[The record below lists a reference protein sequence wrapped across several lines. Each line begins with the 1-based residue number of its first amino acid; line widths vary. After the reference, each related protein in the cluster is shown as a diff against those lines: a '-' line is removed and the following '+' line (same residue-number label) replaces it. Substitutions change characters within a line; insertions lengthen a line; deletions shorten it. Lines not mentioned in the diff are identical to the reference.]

1 MSNTT
6 TSTRKPTKRDRF
18 NALLAIPAV
27 AADEALVEFIN
38 HELALLD
45 RKNAAEP
52 KLTKAQIAAASL
64 RESILA
70 EMEPGTLYTV
80 SEAMKALPSLSGD
93 PDMSNQRA
101 SRLLND
107 LVKEGK
113 VTKTT
118 DKRKSYFAVV
128 EG

>member
-27 AADEALVEFIN
+27 AADEALVEFIK
-38 HELALLD
+38 HEIELLD

-52 KLTKAQIAAASL
+52 KLTKAQVAAASL
-64 RESILA
+64 REVIVS
-70 EMEPGTLYTV
+70 EMEPSVAYTV
-80 SEAMKALPSLSGD
+80 SEAMKSLPSLVSD

-113 VTKTT
+113 VSKTT
-118 DKRKSYFAVV
+118 DKRKSYFTVV

>member
-27 AADEALVEFIN
+27 AADEALVEFIK
-38 HELALLD
+38 HEIELLD

-52 KLTKAQIAAASL
+52 KLTKAQVAAASL
-64 RESILA
+64 REAILA

-80 SEAMKALPSLSGD
+80 SEAMKALPSFASD
-93 PDMSNQRA
+93 PDMSNQKA
-101 SRLLND
+101 SRVLND
-107 LVKEGK
+107 LVKEGA
-113 VTKTT
+113 VVKTT
-118 DKRKSYFAVV
+118 EKRKSYFSVV
-128 EG
+128 AD